1 VSRDDGGNWSNV
13 TSKVSGLGKNT
24 YVSRVAPSRFDEAT
38 VYATFDGHRLNDFS
52 TYVYVSND
60 YGQNWKSIAGDLP
73 KGQVVRTITEDLKNP
88 AVLYLGTESGLFV
101 TFDSGKQWMRVK
113 ANLPTVPI
121 YEITLH
127 PRDNAMILATH
138 GRSIWILDDMTPLQ
152 QFAKARSTD
161 AHMFDIRPATQM
173 NSAGDRSRDFEGDMQ
188 FLGKNSD
195 IGAAFT
201 YYLKSPAKKLTL
213 TVKDASGSVVRELAG
228 DDVKDKTA
236 AGINTVIWNLRVKPL
251 PRPRA
256 PQVGGAGGGGGFG
269 GGGLDGP
276 FVLPGTYQVSLRVDD
291 KEVATNSFTVQGDPE
306 IQISAEDRKIWFD
319 TANQLHGLQ
328 KTMNEAFDRLNEVNE
343 KIKAIQQALKD
354 NASAP
359 AAIKTRVE
367 DFAKKFEPVGR
378 RFGVG
383 AENPFETG
391 NFERLNENL
400 RFRFGGLK
408 GGIMGSTSRPTD
420 TQMRQATEI
429 RPVLDKAVQEANAL
443 INALP
448 ALLKE
453 LADAG
458 IYPAPVKPIGQ

>member
-1 VSRDDGGNWSNV
+1 
-13 TSKVSGLGKNT
+13 L
-24 YVSRVAPSRFDEAT
+24 
-38 VYATFDGHRLNDFS
+38 
-52 TYVYVSND
+52 
-60 YGQNWKSIAGDLP
+60 
-73 KGQVVRTITEDLKNP
+73 
-88 AVLYLGTESGLFV
+88 
-101 TFDSGKQWMRVK
+101 
-113 ANLPTVPI
+113 
-121 YEITLH
+121 
-127 PRDNAMILATH
+127 
-138 GRSIWILDDMTPLQ
+138 
-152 QFAKARSTD
+152 
-161 AHMFDIRPATQM
+161 FDIRPATQM

-251 PRPRA
+251 PRPRT
-256 PQVGGAGGGGGFG
+256 PQAGGGGGGGGFG

-276 FVLPGTYQVSLRVDD
+276 FVLPVTYQVTLKVDD
-291 KEVATNSFTVQGDPE
+291 KDVATNSFTVEGDPE

-420 TQMRQATEI
+420 TQMRQATEF